1 MPLHLP
7 RTRHPHHAGAQCHAD
22 AKHNRIDDIA
32 GEHGGGVVQPYAGGV
47 GGEHFAQQGGER
59 QRDGDQQQGIR
70 DGAGRSMQEVLSII

>member
-1 MPLHLP
+1 M
-7 RTRHPHHAGAQCHAD
+7 T
-22 AKHNRIDDIA
+22 
-32 GEHGGGVVQPYAGGV
+32 PYAGGV